1 MAEVYRGEPA
11 TVVAWP
17 APAANGSGSILACE
31 RDTGCMARTHRQKAS
46 GRVGLRGEFWR
57 RASLIAAFLLLATA
71 STAFAADGWVLW
83 RHYVPLNTPELD
95 DAVLWRAEPGTKTQ
109 KQCETELRED
119 VAIDPNRGYRIEYRC
134 LRETMDPRE
143 PKSK

>member
-1 MAEVYRGEPA
+1 
-11 TVVAWP
+11 
-17 APAANGSGSILACE
+17 
-31 RDTGCMARTHRQKAS
+31 MARAHLQKA
-46 GRVGLRGEFWR
+46 LRR
-57 RASLIAAFLLLATA
+57 HVSPIAAFFLLTTA
-71 STAFAADGWVLW
+71 MTAFAADGWVLW

-109 KQCETELRED
+109 KQCETELKED
-119 VAIDPNRGYRIEYRC
+119 KAIDPNRGYRIEYRC

>member
-1 MAEVYRGEPA
+1 
-11 TVVAWP
+11 
-17 APAANGSGSILACE
+17 
-31 RDTGCMARTHRQKAS
+31 MARTHVQKAPRR
-46 GRVGLRGEFWR
+46 RV
-57 RASLIAAFLLLATA
+57 SLIAAFFLLITAATA
-71 STAFAADGWVLW
+71 LAADGWVLW